1 MSLKS
6 NKKKKGVV
14 TGDFLLNGI
23 SEKGLSRNHQVT
35 VKHFSDGT
43 SKKVLEE
50 MENLVADKPD
60 CIINHAG
67 TNDITNCINSL
78 NSAKKL
84 IKNVKKS
91 SPNTKLVFSST
102 FIRKDK
108 KDILKKVTN
117 INSCLKNYCQQK
129 HLDIIANSNEERGS
143 FI

>member
-35 VKHFSDGT
+35 VKNFSDGT

-108 KDILKKVTN
+108 KNILKKVTN

-129 HLDIIANSNEERGS
+129 HLDIIDNSNEERGS

>member
-35 VKHFSDGT
+35 VKNFSDGT

-129 HLDIIANSNEERGS
+129 HLDIVDNSNEERGN